1 MSEKFSPGDVG
12 GEAPGSSKV
21 KAALE
26 DVRVCL
32 DGADDK
38 GYAGGIQEELE
49 HVGWFLDGVEMDNG
63 EERGPGDHEG

>member
-1 MSEKFSPGDVG
+1 MLENRFIFGYIVVKFCPGDVG

-21 KAALE
+21 KAALD

-38 GYAGGIQEELE
+38 
-49 HVGWFLDGVEMDNG
+49 V
-63 EERGPGDHEG
+63 